1 MAIKIPI
8 VSVFDAK
15 GLRQAQNAFGKLG
28 NNLAQATKVIAG
40 VGVAFAAVTAAGV
53 ALAKMGE
60 QAATS
65 NARISQ
71 IAETM
76 GLFGTEAGAVS
87 KRLQD
92 LAKQTA
98 ISTGFDIDS
107 IKATQAKLLTFK
119 NLAKTADDLGG
130 NFDRATK
137 AAIDLAAAGFGAA
150 ETNAVQLGKALQDPI
165 KGITALA
172 RSGVTFTQ
180 QEKDK
185 IKALVESNKTFEA
198 QQLILS
204 AIETQVGGT
213 ALATANASDKMD
225 QAFKIFGQDLG
236 IILLPAFEKIL
247 GIVTEDLLPRLEEIL
262 PALVQTITDALMTV
276 DFAKLAED
284 IANSIGWLIDN
295 GGTILT
301 VAGYIAGFIGVLWT
315 LDTVIK
321 AVAAAQAIWNVII
334 SANPIGLI
342 VIGIAALIAVIIL
355 VVNYLVE
362 MYGGWDKLFA
372 DIGGWVDNFVKGFGD
387 AMKQV
392 GKFFTD
398 VFKGFGDF
406 FKAIINVWIGLFE
419 GFINFILG
427 GVNGI
432 ISGLNL
438 VLSGIKAATF
448 GAVDLKVSKIPT
460 VKIPRLAE
468 GGLVMP
474 RPGGVFANI
483 AEAGQPEAVI
493 PLDRLNEFKGKGD
506 VIYNINVSGGL
517 DSSATIGQAIVTAI
531 RNYER
536 QSGAA
541 WRG

>member
-1 MAIKIPI
+1 MAVKIPI

-15 GLRQAQNAFGKLG
+15 GLRQAERAFGKLR
-28 NNLAQATKVIAG
+28 NNLAQATRVIAG
-40 VGVAFAAVTAAGV
+40 VGVAFAAVTAAGI

-60 QAATS
+60 EAATS
-65 NARISQ
+65 NARITQ

-76 GLFGTEAGAVS
+76 GLFGEEAGAVS

-119 NLAKTADDLGG
+119 NLAQTADDLGG

-137 AAIDLAAAGFGAA
+137 AAIDLAAAGFGQA

-213 ALATANASDKMD
+213 ALATANASDKIN

-262 PALVQTITDALMTV
+262 PALVQTITDALMEI
-276 DFAKLAED
+276 DFEKFAED
-284 IANSIGWLIDN
+284 IANSIGWLVDN
-295 GGTILT
+295 AEGILET
-301 VAGYIAGFIGVLWT
+301 AKNIGILIAVMWGLNT
-315 LDTVIK
+315 AIK
-321 AVAAAQAIWNVII
+321 AVALAQALWNIALT
-334 SANPIGLI
+334 ANPIGLI
-342 VIGIAALIAVIIL
+342 IVGVAALIAIIAL
-355 VVNYLVE
+355 VTNYLVE
-362 MYGGWDKLFA
+362 QYGGWDKLFT
-372 DIGGWVDNFVKGFGD
+372 DIQIWLENFVKGFKE
-387 AMKQV
+387 AVNKVQR
-392 GKFFTD
+392 FFKE
-398 VFKGFGDF
+398 VFEGVGDF
-406 FKAIINVWIGLFE
+406 FKGLINGWISLFE
-419 GFINFILG
+419 SFINFFIG
-427 GVNGI
+427 GINGI
-432 ISGLNL
+432 IGRLNT
-438 VLSGIKAATF
+438 VLNAIKAATF
-448 GAVDLKVSKIPT
+448 GAVSLQVSQIPN

-474 RPGGVFANI
+474 RPGGVLANI
-483 AEAGQPEAVI
+483 AEGGQAEAVI
-493 PLDRLNEFKGKGD
+493 PLDRLGQFGERSGP
-506 VIYNINVSGGL
+506 VYNITVNGGL
-517 DSSATIGQAIVTAI
+517 DSSATIGQAIITAI

-541 WRG
+541 WRA